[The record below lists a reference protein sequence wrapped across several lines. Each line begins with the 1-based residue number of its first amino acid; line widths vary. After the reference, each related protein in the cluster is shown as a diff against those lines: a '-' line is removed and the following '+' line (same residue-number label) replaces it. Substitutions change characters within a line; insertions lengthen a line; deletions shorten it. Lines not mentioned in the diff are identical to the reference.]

1 MSTNQSYDV
10 NVLGGGRMASAYT
23 EALKSGGLTVNNNP
37 DNLNAPY
44 TIAAFF
50 SGMQSKL
57 FLEGAALQPGAILID
72 LTTQTVDTASHCGA
86 LAKSSGILYAA
97 GGITGGSQQVGSV
110 SSTLLLGGSAT
121 QALPSWL
128 SMLGNAMIFDSIEQA
143 VSAKLLHNFVL
154 LMINHCLSIALEL
167 AQLQGIGNF
176 TEVLERGTAG
186 RSLRRTSAVR
196 DFEDYPISSY
206 SAQLVSKDLKAMLD
220 SFPQLAGIVGIDLK
234 ELSSYY
240 KIWGSE
246 PYTIAARHISYQAE
260 WIYSLNS

>member
-1 MSTNQSYDV
+1 
-10 NVLGGGRMASAYT
+10 MASAYT

-37 DNLNAPY
+37 DDLKALC
-44 TIAAFF
+44 TIVAFF
-50 SGMQSKL
+50 SGEQSKL
-57 FLEGAALQPGAILID
+57 FVEGTALQPGTVLID
-72 LTTQTVDTASHCGA
+72 LTTQTVDSAIYCGA
-86 LAKSSGILYAA
+86 LAEASGILYAA

-110 SSTLLLGGSAT
+110 SSTLLLGGSAIH
-121 QALPSWL
+121 ALPSWL
-128 SMLGNAMIFDSIEQA
+128 SLLGNAMIFESIEQA

-154 LMINHCLSIALEL
+154 LMINHGLSIALEL

-176 TEVLERGTAG
+176 IEVLERGTAG

-206 SAQLVSKDLKAMLD
+206 SAQLVSKDLKAMLV
-220 SFPQLAGIVGIDLK
+220 SFPQLASLVGINVE

-240 KIWGSE
+240 HTWGSE

-260 WIYSLNS
+260 WIHSLNS